1 MRNKKTTPKKR
12 KSEISIPITERL
24 EDISESQVNYTDDGL
39 LIRVSNTILERYSSP
54 KYDIDK
60 ILAGFSESLFEL
72 DKLES
77 KILGM
82 ISEYGALNQKTLSS
96 KMFKIN
102 AEYSRDKIRYKLN
115 HPKNSK
121 TLLKLGFIIQES
133 GNKIGNIKN
142 KSEKFY
148 RLTFKGL
155 MASLSSKNFENNY
168 LVKNFKN
175 FITKWADQYNVPE
188 FSIIFMK
195 YHLSLFMLKNILDSS
210 VLTGLKNIEYNFFT
224 MNEGDPLLE
233 SSFPQKIVDKELN
246 DKATDIRVGFHL
258 YSQVL
263 MFSISEIIRQ
273 GQKKAKYH
281 DHKDFGIVEFPPEV
295 NYANNILPD
304 FIKNWYDVIE
314 RLQYKKVTEFNP
326 YDLSYEQEYEMYN
339 RSGLSIDIFSVNILA
354 KKILKKHNIHPN
366 FPSNITSNLFRNS
379 I

>member
-1 MRNKKTTPKKR
+1 M
-12 KSEISIPITERL
+12 
-24 EDISESQVNYTDDGL
+24 
-39 LIRVSNTILERYSSP
+39 
-54 KYDIDK
+54 
-60 ILAGFSESLFEL
+60 
-72 DKLES
+72 
-77 KILGM
+77 
-82 ISEYGALNQKTLSS
+82 
-96 KMFKIN
+96 
-102 AEYSRDKIRYKLN
+102 
-115 HPKNSK
+115 
-121 TLLKLGFIIQES
+121 
-133 GNKIGNIKN
+133 
-142 KSEKFY
+142 
-148 RLTFKGL
+148 
-155 MASLSSKNFENNY
+155 
-168 LVKNFKN
+168 
-175 FITKWADQYNVPE
+175 
-188 FSIIFMK
+188 
-195 YHLSLFMLKNILDSS
+195 
-210 VLTGLKNIEYNFFT
+210 
-224 MNEGDPLLE
+224 
-233 SSFPQKIVDKELN
+233 DKELN